1 MLRHVVRT
9 VTTGLTGYMRTGTG
23 KELGLKYDFIYV
35 YRLGYFYTILVK
47 KVQKMH
53 FKVRHVYHFPYNN
66 TRTTK
71 RVFAEFGNRESYLR
85 LVTHSKV

>member
-23 KELGLKYDFIYV
+23 KELDLKYDFIYV

-47 KVQKMH
+47 EVQKMH
-53 FKVRHVYHFPYNN
+53 FKVRHVYHFAYNN
-66 TRTTK
+66 TRATK
-71 RVFAEFGNRESYLR
+71 RVFAEFGNRQSYLR
-85 LVTHSKV
+85 LVTHSEV